1 MHTMSPVSVLGAS
14 FKSIPHL
21 EKSDLK
27 SIELGLPFKCVHYVH
42 YTLKEME

>member
-21 EKSDLK
+21 EKSNLK
-27 SIELGLPFKCVHYVH
+27 SIELGLPLSVYIM
-42 YTLKEME
+42 YTIR